1 MDVGAYLR
9 ERPVADEL
17 GPPARRFARRSY
29 QRRLAI
35 AILAAGSLHLGAMI
49 AGIAIRTLAT
59 HEEDRQTRP
68 PVVDIFF
75 YPPPAIADQEPE
87 LPKFTPKPPLPRVPP
102 IGIPIPVA
110 DAPRYDTIAD
120 QDQMEVATPEG
131 VSGLGDSVG
140 GGSWGVPEGTGTGWL
155 EPAPAPEFIEVA
167 EIPPVP
173 VEQPAPIY
181 PELARLSGIEGRV
194 IVRVTVGITGKVEE
208 ATVVVGAHELLDEAA
223 LAAARQWV
231 FVPARQQSVP
241 VATWVH
247 IPFRFSLR

>member
-1 MDVGAYLR
+1 MDVRAYLR

-17 GPPARRFARRSY
+17 GSPARRFARRGY

-49 AGIAIRTLAT
+49 TGIVIRALALRDADEEAHPPTVTLIF
-59 HEEDRQTRP
+59 
-68 PVVDIFF
+68 DI
-75 YPPPAIADQEPE
+75 PPAIAAREPE
-87 LPKFTPKPPLPRVPP
+87 PPRFTPKSPPPRVPP

-120 QDQMEVATPEG
+120 QEQMDVATFEG

-140 GGSWGVPEGTGTGWL
+140 GGSWGVPGGVGTGWL
-155 EPAPAPEFIEVA
+155 EPSPVPEFIEVA
-167 EIPPVP
+167 EVPPEP
-173 VEQPAPIY
+173 VERPSPIY

-194 IVRVTVGITGKVEE
+194 IVRVTVGVTGKVEE
-208 ATVVVGAHELLDEAA
+208 ATVVAGAHELLDEAA